1 MTDDEREGHSARE
14 TTTAAIGRLR
24 ESYRSTLGEYKPLV
38 VALVAIVAVALI
50 LRLFALGVRVAHYDE
65 GRVAYWALHFAE
77 TGDFAYRYII
87 HGPVLQHATRWL
99 IPVLGPSDATIRLPV
114 ALVGAAL
121 LPASV
126 WLFRKH
132 LRRSELVAT
141 AGLLALNPVLLYYS
155 RFMRS
160 DLLVATFMFVALGL
174 LVRFV
179 DTRRPRYL
187 YGAAVFVALGFGSKE
202 NAVVYLLTW
211 FGAAALLVEHMLY
224 KPDDYDSGVALL
236 ATHAQRLASQGR
248 NTLRQAG
255 TSLAHLVGAALVG
268 GLTVLFIYAPRG
280 AGMAGLEYPRGEG
293 GVGLW
298 AAVFDPTKLP
308 ALVGTTVDHI
318 ADGLAY
324 WFGHSGA
331 PSCSTTGV
339 AGIDLAGLA
348 GVDSITGY
356 PCVLG
361 QFLEVLLVA
370 ALPLTALAVVG
381 TLLERYGRGT
391 SRTLVI
397 FTGYAGFASLLGYP
411 VGTDIFG
418 AWLLIHVL
426 VPLSIPAGVALAAIY
441 RRGSIA
447 LAHEDSIGAA
457 IAGVVIGLL
466 VVQML
471 AVSTGV
477 VYTNSAGGDSGLVQ
491 GDGNKLVQY
500 AQPENALRGPV
511 EDLDRIAGE
520 HDGTDVIV
528 YGESVTRPAGQ
539 TPSLDT
545 RPLCVKWYNPML
557 PLPWYLSRS
566 DAAVEC
572 VRDAE
577 TLRNQIGD
585 DPPPIVLTAGE
596 DRTVPTDIL
605 EAEYVASEAAIRQG
619 GDRMRTFWIHED
631 WVAD

>member
-1 MTDDEREGHSARE
+1 MAEDDSADATARDEVERLA
-14 TTTAAIGRLR
+14 GRLGER
-24 ESYRSTLGEYKPLV
+24 YRAALGEYNPLV
-38 VALVAIVAVALI
+38 VALVAIVAVAVSM
-50 LRLFALGVRVAHYDE
+50 RLFGLGGRVAHYDE

-87 HGPVLQHATRWL
+87 HGPVLQHVTRWL
-99 IPVLGPSDATIRLPV
+99 MPILGPSDTTMRLPV
-114 ALVGAAL
+114 AVIGATL
-121 LPASV
+121 LPGSV

-174 LVRFV
+174 LVRFL

-187 YGAAVFVALGFGSKE
+187 YASAVFVALGFGSKE

-211 FGAAALLVEHMLY
+211 FGAAALLVEHTLY
-224 KPDDYDSGVALL
+224 KPEEYDSGFALL
-236 ATHAQRLASQGR
+236 ATNVQRLASQGR
-248 NTLRQAG
+248 ETIRDAR
-255 TSLAHLVGAALVG
+255 THLAHLVGAALIG
-268 GLTVLFIYAPRG
+268 GLTILVIYAPRG

-298 AAVFDPTKLP
+298 AAIFDPTKLP

-318 ADGLAY
+318 AEGLSY

-331 PSCSTTGV
+331 PSCSTTGLV
-339 AGIDLAGLA
+339 GMDLAGLF
-348 GVDSITGY
+348 GVDAITGY

-361 QFLEVLLVA
+361 QFLEVILVA

-381 TLLERYGRGT
+381 TLMERYGRGN
-391 SRTLVI
+391 SRALVI
-397 FTGYAGFASLLGYP
+397 FTGYAGVASLLGYP

-441 RRGSIA
+441 RRGAA
-447 LAHEDSIGAA
+447 LFAHEDWVGTA
-457 IAGVVIGLL
+457 IAGVVIALL
-466 VVQML
+466 VVQMVV
-471 AVSTGV
+471 VSTGA
-477 VYTNSAGGDSGLVQ
+477 VYTNSAGGDSVLVP
-491 GDGNKLVQY
+491 GNGNKLVQY
-500 AQPENALRGPV
+500 AQPENALRGPID
-511 EDLDRIAGE
+511 DLDRIAGE

-528 YGESVTRPAGQ
+528 YGESLTRPTGQ
-539 TPSLDT
+539 TPGLDT
-545 RPLCVKWYNPML
+545 RPQCIKWYNPML

-577 TLRNQIGD
+577 TLQAQIGD

-596 DRTVPTDIL
+596 DRTVPTDTL
-605 EAEYVASEAAIRQG
+605 EAAYVAREAAIRQG

-631 WVAD
+631 WTAN